1 MRIADVLRNKGASVA
16 TITPET
22 SVSGLLTE
30 LSVHNIGAMVV
41 VSPDGVVGIVSER
54 DIVRALQQRGADL
67 LRLPVSEI
75 MTTFVATCTPTDT
88 VDSLSVLM
96 TTKRVRH
103 IPVMEDGRLTG
114 IVSIG
119 DVVKTR
125 MEELEAPAGA
135 AAGLHH
141 PVADLR
147 VEPAQRRDAAPDRHP
162 TLARAFYDDPVTRGC
177 CPTPDRGRKALHR
190 LFAGLARHHFLPR
203 GGSEVGMRDGD
214 VGAATLWDPPGLA
227 RRHGSRSCAMAPEH
241 AVGVAVPRAASV
253 RSQELMEEESS
264 RRSRTGT

>member
-41 VSPDGVVGIVSER
+41 VSPDGVIGIVSER
-54 DIVRALQQRGADL
+54 DIVRALQERGADL

-75 MTTFVATCTPTDT
+75 MTKFVATCTPNDS

-103 IPVMEDGRLTG
+103 IPVMENGRLTG

-125 MEELEAPAGA
+125 MEELEATQEQLQA
-135 AAGLHH
+135 
-141 PVADLR
+141 
-147 VEPAQRRDAAPDRHP
+147 
-162 TLARAFYDDPVTRGC
+162 YITRG
-177 CPTPDRGRKALHR
+177 
-190 LFAGLARHHFLPR
+190 
-203 GGSEVGMRDGD
+203 
-214 VGAATLWDPPGLA
+214 
-227 RRHGSRSCAMAPEH
+227 
-241 AVGVAVPRAASV
+241 
-253 RSQELMEEESS
+253 
-264 RRSRTGT
+264 